1 MRSVSGRVLST
12 EAVITVRSRSQVLSA
27 LLEVQDQQIAG
38 IESKLVPTNLFW
50 GYKTRSTILTF
61 GDQSRWLITTG
72 PPDEPRRTKRLMG
85 ISSRAGIHDR
95 VVRVTEGSNGRLLAE
110 ATWPGRKLQK
120 QMMRESMA
128 LHGPNPLERI
138 VGPVLRF
145 LTEAPRITVGDETR
159 WLLPVEIPGR
169 FLYGSRLG
177 KNLTVLSERKS
188 VRLIPDTPVP
198 LEAAA
203 LCWHIQIGDF
213 QIRWFGRGG

>member
-1 MRSVSGRVLST
+1 M
-12 EAVITVRSRSQVLSA
+12 
-27 LLEVQDQQIAG
+27 AG
-38 IESKLVPTNLFW
+38 IQTAF
-50 GYKTRSTILTF
+50 
-61 GDQSRWLITTG
+61 
-72 PPDEPRRTKRLMG
+72 
-85 ISSRAGIHDR
+85 
-95 VVRVTEGSNGRLLAE
+95 
-110 ATWPGRKLQK
+110 
-120 QMMRESMA
+120 
-128 LHGPNPLERI
+128 
-138 VGPVLRF
+138 
-145 LTEAPRITVGDETR
+145 EAPRITVGDETR